1 MCSSLQFLLKVEG
14 DVAQLLLDITDDFTL
29 RRGVELVA
37 ALGEV
42 LDQELREVTAG
53 QIDTE
58 DGVRE
63 RETLVDRDGVG
74 DTVTRVK
81 HDTGCTTGRVQ
92 REHGLDSDVECGC
105 VECLEH
111 DLGHLLAI
119 GLGVKRGLGE
129 KDGVLFRCDTEFVV
143 EGVVP
148 DLLHVVPVSDDTV
161 LNGVLERKDTTLG
174 LSLVAI
180 DTK

>member
-53 QIDTE
+53 QIDTK

-74 DTVTRVK
+74 DTITGVE
-81 HDTGCTTGRVQ
+81 HDTGCTTGRIQ
-92 REHGLDSDVECGC
+92 GEDGLDGDVEGGS
-105 VECLEH
+105 VEGLEH
-111 DLGHLLAI
+111 DLCHILLVC
-119 GLGVKRGLGE
+119 LGIERRFGE
-129 KDGVLFRCDTEFVV
+129 EDGVLFRCDTEGAV
-143 EGVVP
+143 EVSSAFRF
-148 DLLHVVPVSDDTV
+148 LL
-161 LNGVLERKDTTLG
+161 R
-174 LSLVAI
+174 
-180 DTK
+180 